1 MTEAQTF
8 QLVSLGSQL
17 LQTVVPIVLV
27 ASLPWPRRLLH
38 RAVAVILFAWGAQFF
53 YTGLIYNPAG
63 IAFANEQGM
72 DSPEMKFDNNT
83 TGIALIFGWV
93 IPSVSVCVFLCGRY
107 IWRRIRNGAAK
118 SAAP

>member
-27 ASLPWPRRLLH
+27 AGLPRPRRLLH
-38 RAVAVILFAWGAQFF
+38 RAVAVILFAWGAHFF

-63 IAFANEQGM
+63 IAFAIEQGM

-83 TGIALIFGWV
+83 TGVSLILGWI
-93 IPSVSVCVFLCGRY
+93 IPAVSVCVFLWGRHL
-107 IWRRIRNGAAK
+107 WQRPRNGAAK
-118 SAAP
+118 SATP